1 MSTTVKARKRRSS
14 PTDRRRNPHPKPDSE
29 PWNENVP
36 GVVPLFGV
44 GDCVAAVRPNPR
56 KLVVGIDPES
66 VEIDS
71 AAVRKF
77 RGAQFGNIAGPAD
90 SIIIL
95 VAMCSAFTLARQTS
109 GGSAPE
115 R

>member
-1 MSTTVKARKRRSS
+1 M
-14 PTDRRRNPHPKPDSE
+14 
-29 PWNENVP
+29 
-36 GVVPLFGV
+36 VPLFGV

-95 VAMCSAFTLARQTS
+95 VAMCSAFHL
-109 GGSAPE
+109 GSTNIGRKCP
-115 R
+115 